1 MRYRLPTVPPD
12 LWPVVTCVLVLELE
26 PGEQP
31 VQSHLPASLH
41 TLLTVLLEG
50 GIDMPDEAD
59 TTRWTPAPGAFVAG
73 LSSQP
78 LVSLQR
84 WRIRMLSVLLQPAAV
99 SRLLGESASVLHN
112 RSAPADA
119 IWPRT
124 WRTLEAQL
132 HAAREEPAQLA
143 LLFDFLRARWRQRA
157 PRGVDRRAAEFA
169 LHIHRG
175 PRAAARESGL
185 GERQFSRQF
194 TATLGTG
201 PKQYHRVARFGSMLG
216 EALLAPDALSSLALA
231 HGYFD
236 QSHLTN
242 ESRALSGL
250 PMGQLLARIDSGD
263 PGYWSYR
270 VGRDML
276 RFARALSPRHWP
288 YR

>member
-1 MRYRLPTVPPD
+1 MRHRLPPVPQD

-26 PGEQP
+26 TGEP
-31 VQSHLPASLH
+31 SVISHLPASLH
-41 TLLTVLLEG
+41 TILTVMLEG
-50 GIDMPDEAD
+50 GIDMPGDAGASS
-59 TTRWTPAPGAFVAG
+59 WSPAPGAFVAG
-73 LSSQP
+73 LSNLP
-78 LVSLQR
+78 LVSRQHG
-84 WRIRMLSVLLQPAAV
+84 RIRMLSVLLQPAAV
-99 SRLLGESASVLHN
+99 SRLLGESAAVLHN
-112 RSAPADA
+112 RSFPLDA
-119 IWPRT
+119 LWPQA
-124 WRTLEAQL
+124 WRQLEERLHEATTEVAQL
-132 HAAREEPAQLA
+132 D
-143 LLFDFLRARWRQRA
+143 LLFGFLRARWHRHP
-157 PRGVDRRAAEFA
+157 PRGTDRRAREFS

-175 PRAAARESGL
+175 PRDAAREAGL
-185 GERQFSRQF
+185 GTRQFTRQF
-194 TATLGTG
+194 TATLGVG

-250 PMGQLLARIDSGD
+250 PMGQLLARIDGGD

>member
-1 MRYRLPTVPPD
+1 MRYRLPPVPPD
-12 LWPVVTCVLVLELE
+12 LWPVVTCVLLLELE

-41 TLLTVLLEG
+41 TLLTVMLEG
-50 GIDMPDEAD
+50 GIDVPDTAD
-59 TTRWTPAPGAFVAG
+59 PSRWTPAPGAFIAG

-78 LVSLQR
+78 LMSLQR
-84 WRIRMLSVLLQPAAV
+84 GRIRMLSVLLQPAAV
-99 SRLLGESASVLHN
+99 SRLLGESAAVLHN
-112 RSAPADA
+112 RSFAAESV
-119 IWPRT
+119 WPRA
-124 WRTLEAQL
+124 WRVLEERL
-132 HAAREEPAQLA
+132 RMARGEPAQLA
-143 LLFDFLRARWRQRA
+143 LLFDFLRARWRQRP
-157 PRGVDRRAAEFA
+157 PRGVDRRASEFA
-169 LHIHRG
+169 LHIQHG
-175 PRAAARESGL
+175 PRAAAHRSGL

-216 EALLAPDALSSLALA
+216 EALLAPDALSSLAAA

-250 PMGQLLARIDSGD
+250 PMGQLLARIDGDD

-276 RFARALSPRHWP
+276 RFARALTPRHWP